1 MKLTPIDIRK
11 QEFKKVMRGYDPVEV
26 DTFMDM
32 VANEF
37 ESLLREHKD
46 IRDRTVET
54 ETQLK
59 DYRQIEKAL
68 QQTLLQAQETTG
80 KSYESAR
87 KEAELILREADMKGA
102 KIVEQANADLVRM
115 TRELHELQGRREA
128 FLAKLR
134 LLLSAELDLLKVF
147 DTGSEPPAPQPPQPP
162 ARDTIALDDILRD
175 IDDDRI
181 AKAH

>member
-37 ESLLREHKD
+37 EALLKEQRES
-46 IRDRTVET
+46 RDRVLEA
-54 ETQLK
+54 ETQLR

-80 KSYESAR
+80 KSYETAR
-87 KEAELILREADMKGA
+87 KEAEIILRDAELKAA
-102 KIVEQANADLVRM
+102 KILEQANADLLRLSG
-115 TRELHELQGRREA
+115 ELNQLQGRREA
-128 FLAKLR
+128 LLTKLR
-134 LLLSAELDLLKVF
+134 LLLSAELDLLRVF
-147 DTGSEPPAPQPPQPP
+147 DTGGDSPAPPPPP
-162 ARDTIALDDILRD
+162 PRGETLALDDILRD

>member
-37 ESLLREHKD
+37 EALLKD
-46 IRDRTVET
+46 QKDMRDRVIET
-54 ETQLK
+54 DTQLR

-80 KSYESAR
+80 KSYEAAR
-87 KEAELILREADMKGA
+87 KEAELILRDAELKAA
-102 KIVEQANADLVRM
+102 KIVEQANADLIRITTDVNQ
-115 TRELHELQGRREA
+115 LQARREGL
-128 FLAKLR
+128 LAKLR
-134 LLLSAELDLLKVF
+134 LLLSAELDLLKVL
-147 DTGSEPPAPQPPQPP
+147 DTSVEPRPSPTAPGPG
-162 ARDTIALDDILRD
+162 ADAIALDDILKD

>member
-1 MKLTPIDIRK
+1 MKLTPIDIRR

-32 VANEF
+32 VVGEF
-37 ESLLREHKD
+37 ESVLKELKELRDH
-46 IRDRTVET
+46 TVET

-80 KSYESAR
+80 KSYENAR
-87 KEAELILREADMKGA
+87 KEAELILRDAEVKAA
-102 KIVEQANADLVRM
+102 KILEQANADLMRIHND
-115 TRELHELQGRREA
+115 LHQLESRRETL
-128 FLAKLR
+128 LAKLR

-147 DTGSEPPAPQPPQPP
+147 DTGAAPPQAAPPPAAGGP
-162 ARDTIALDDILRD
+162 TGLEDILKD
-175 IDDDRI
+175 LDDDRI